1 MQNKPN
7 FRRARMNVNLI
18 LTKDYRKKEDFK
30 VRKNKP
36 NFQKA
41 KMNVN
46 PYIPTDYEKETTL
59 RPQKNKPNQSQF
71 HLPQRRALSYAEG
84 GKTEVRCRFSEVR
97 YLSSAFCFLSSVH
110 GHELVNR
117 MKRKFMVLN
126 CSVPIRCS
134 CKRSFFYM
142 TFLLKELN
150 NWVTVPPIFD
160 LTEELWGTLFYTY

>member
-1 MQNKPN
+1 
-7 FRRARMNVNLI
+7 MNVNSLI
-18 LTKDYRKKEDFK
+18 TMEYENLSDWTIGQ
-30 VRKNKP
+30 NKANSNP
-36 NFQKA
+36 IKA
-41 KMNVN
+41 CPERTCPEQGRRSRMG
-46 PYIPTDYEKETTL
+46 
-59 RPQKNKPNQSQF
+59 QF
-71 HLPQRRALSYAEG
+71 HLPQRHALSYAEG

-142 TFLLKELN
+142 TFLLKELSHS
-150 NWVTVPPIFD
+150 VIVPPIFD
-160 LTEELWGTLFYTY
+160 LTEEL